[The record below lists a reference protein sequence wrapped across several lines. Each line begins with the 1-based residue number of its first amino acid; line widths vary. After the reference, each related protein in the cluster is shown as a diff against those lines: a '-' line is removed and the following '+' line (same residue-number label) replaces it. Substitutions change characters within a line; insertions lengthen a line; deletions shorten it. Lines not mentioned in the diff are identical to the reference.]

1 MDDAPDMMPAD
12 PQDVAQGPHD
22 TPDIIDIVLEDDRW
36 EDAHLPAMAR
46 RAARAVGDWLALGE
60 FQVVVM
66 GCDDRRIAALNAE
79 FRGKPKPTNVL
90 SWPAIEF
97 GARPPGAHPDLPD
110 IQELGDVAISYDTCQ
125 REAEAQGKPF
135 ADHATHL
142 LVHAILHL
150 AGYDHI
156 DDDDADTME
165 DAERAIL
172 SKLGIPDPYLEHSL

>member
-1 MDDAPDMMPAD
+1 MSEPDDDSPGIVDLVIEDARWDDADLLGMS
-12 PQDVAQGPHD
+12 
-22 TPDIIDIVLEDDRW
+22 E
-36 EDAHLPAMAR
+36 
-46 RAARAVGDWLALGE
+46 RAARAVGEWLDLDD

-66 GCDDRRIAALNAE
+66 GCDDDRIAGLNAE

-97 GARPPGAHPDLPD
+97 DARAPGVAPELHD
-110 IQELGDVAISYDTCQ
+110 IEELGDIAISFDTCQ

-142 LVHAILHL
+142 LVHAMLHL

-156 DDDDADTME
+156 DDLDAETME
-165 DAERAIL
+165 DAERSIL
-172 SKLGIPDPYLEHSL
+172 GKLGIPDPYLELET